1 MVSRR
6 PRRQGVDKVAERLK
20 RLQRVLVECL
30 DISGVSY
37 FALIERNSASL
48 CVCNCTSIAKRHLK
62 SPGVVA
68 LLVGKP
74 KLSKPGGAARLVR
87 YRSRILAIAAR
98 THVRHSSTHRKSA
111 AVSCVLRRSNGSI
124 GMRKFFFDF
133 EVGNVLFRDWHGV
146 VLPGDAEASAAAA
159 TSLRNLAS
167 AYADEGKSFAIT
179 SVRIRDNTRQH
190 VGEVCFQRAV
200 SR

>member
-1 MVSRR
+1 
-6 PRRQGVDKVAERLK
+6 
-20 RLQRVLVECL
+20 
-30 DISGVSY
+30 
-37 FALIERNSASL
+37 
-48 CVCNCTSIAKRHLK
+48 
-62 SPGVVA
+62 
-68 LLVGKP
+68 
-74 KLSKPGGAARLVR
+74 
-87 YRSRILAIAAR
+87 
-98 THVRHSSTHRKSA
+98 
-111 AVSCVLRRSNGSI
+111 
-124 GMRKFFFDF
+124 MRKFFFDF